1 MPGGKTPMVT
11 PKPDP
16 AQQIPGGPNRASTD
30 TAALENELKR
40 QTEQR
45 RDHEKPAVNADR
57 PRDRRLKPERKGVI

>member
-1 MPGGKTPMVT
+1 MPGGKTPIVT

-16 AQQIPGGPNRASTD
+16 AQQIPGEPRRASVD
-30 TAALENELKR
+30 PAALEDELKR

-45 RDHEKPAVNADR
+45 RAHEKPEVNADR